1 MRKAS
6 RPQFLLGTLLG
17 TVVSLL
23 LLWGVQFIRPTPIQA
38 ASPVASKELE
48 FDKNAR
54 SEIQTIVADEFAR
67 FVTDK
72 GLTAAGEALIQEV
85 AKERVIQILTQ
96 ETSHQIREIRK
107 TKSVNID
114 YNKSQV
120 PTHVAV
126 SADGQTVVATGTEGI
141 LVSHDGGN
149 TWDKVVED

>member
-6 RPQFLLGTLLG
+6 KPQFLLGALLG

-23 LLWGVQFIRPTPIQA
+23 LLWGAQFIRPIPIQA
-38 ASPVASKELE
+38 ASPAASEKLE
-48 FDKNAR
+48 FEKKAR

-72 GLTAAGEALIQEV
+72 GLTAAGEELIQGI
-85 AKERVIQILTQ
+85 AKKRVIQILTQ
-96 ETSHQIREIRK
+96 ETSNQIREIRK
-107 TKSVNID
+107 TKSWNIN

-120 PTHVAV
+120 PTHVAI
-126 SADGQTVVATGTEGI
+126 SADGQIVVASGTEGI
-141 LVSHDGGN
+141 LVSHDSGN